1 MIGTDCYRL
10 GGPLLQF
17 IPLTPMLP
25 RILCALVIGH
35 GLLAAQQAPAT
46 SSQVQPVDEPL
57 PLLDTGIPGLIAD
70 GTPAMP
76 APLPE
81 PLQFKVKRT
90 LTSRRQVTEAPEI
103 IGLPA
108 VKGTIN
114 VTVQLVEDPGL
125 PDPPPPLIT
134 PPMEEPAVADGMA
147 ESSEPG
153 PDFQLIFVS
162 ATVYDH
168 ARTYVRC
175 GFGNGQE
182 IAGWSNIDFNHFT
195 GFSTYQVKG
204 SDGVL
209 RPYSLIMGLGNEYTD
224 GTEDVLT
231 PAPALPSLAKNGPA
245 FVVTEGDTTVKE
257 CMDMFQG
264 MHDLYRVEGARMAAA
279 CQAREIAYE
288 ARKAYLLANPPVPK
302 DVTIRFWKRDAPRKQ
317 SARPATT
324 MDQGS
329 TR

>member
-1 MIGTDCYRL
+1 MIGTDCYQL
-10 GGPLLQF
+10 GGLLLHPL
-17 IPLTPMLP
+17 PLMPMFQ
-25 RILCALVIGH
+25 RILCALLISH
-35 GLLAAQQAPAT
+35 GLLAAQQAPAA
-46 SSQVQPVDEPL
+46 SRQVQPVDEPL
-57 PLLDTGIPGLIAD
+57 PLLDTGIPGGIAD
-70 GTPAMP
+70 GSPAIP

-81 PLQFKVKRT
+81 PLQFSVKRT

-103 IGLPA
+103 IGLPP

-134 PPMEEPAVADGMA
+134 PPMEEATVADGMA
-147 ESSEPG
+147 ELSEPG
-153 PDFQLIFVS
+153 PDFQMIFVS

-182 IAGWSNIDFNHFT
+182 IAGWSNIDFNHFC
-195 GFSTYQVKG
+195 GVGTYQVKG
-204 SDGVL
+204 SDGKL
-209 RPYSLIMGLGNEYTD
+209 RQYSLMMCIGDEQSD
-224 GTEDVLT
+224 GTEDELT
-231 PAPALPSLAKNGPA
+231 PAPALPVLATSGPA
-245 FVVTEGDTTVKE
+245 FVVTEGDTTNKE

-302 DVTIRFWKRDAPRKQ
+302 DVTIQFWKRAAP
-317 SARPATT
+317 SPAGMNALTKGA
-324 MDQGS
+324 QP
-329 TR
+329 